1 MSTTT
6 RPMPPAP
13 APRRRSPWLGPQGL
27 AAVLVLVVTAGWR
40 GVLLEGSFFNQDDY
54 YLTSRALAQTTWSW
68 SYLMEPV
75 AGHVMPMQHATHWL
89 VGHHLPFDWQS
100 VAFLILLLQL
110 TCGIIAWHLLS
121 HLLPDRWARVPL
133 LALLMWA
140 PLTLATTL
148 WWSASMSLWP
158 HLLSALVATLA
169 LVRERLGRGRSWV
182 NIPLCLV
189 ACFFGLAWH
198 ERSVLIAPLL
208 VGMALAL
215 SPAEGWRRIPE
226 ALRRFWVLWAAYAVG
241 MVAYLW
247 LHVEITTVSPGVAT
261 ARKYVE
267 LSIAYVFENALPGLV
282 GGPWMAEVRG
292 GAVVPPVW
300 VSVLSG
306 LLVLAV
312 TLVLLRRGGADA
324 RWALLLLV
332 TYLALDLALVLAG
345 RVGFGRILGY
355 DPRYASDL
363 LLPTVLAV
371 ALALR
376 NTGPGRSPDHV
387 PDADHGPRGAGRT
400 SLLRRAGGAVPALV
414 VTGIILV
421 ASSFGTAVLVPHFQN
436 PLDREYWTN
445 VRADLAQDPSQ
456 VIVDEFVPTEVLLR
470 LLGEEALAS
479 SVFAPL
485 PETPVFDQPAAQ
497 LRTLSDTGRLEPV
510 NLLLPQPMRR
520 GPDPGC
526 GYAVSDEPR
535 KVRLKAPITGRFVAR
550 ISYFTDAPTDMSV
563 AVGDWEAR
571 FRALE
576 GPNDVWVV
584 VPDQLVSST
593 FTFEQVRP
601 AGEAGDR
608 DGDDPVGTVCIAG
621 LVAGVAEG
629 S

>member
-6 RPMPPAP
+6 SPTSTVA
-13 APRRRSPWLGPQGL
+13 ASRRRSPWLGPQGL

-40 GVLLEGSFFNQDDY
+40 GVLLEGSYFNQDDY

-75 AGHVMPMQHATHWL
+75 AGHVMPLQHATHWL

-182 NIPLCLV
+182 NVPLCLV
-189 ACFFGLAWH
+189 ACLFGLAWH

-208 VGMALAL
+208 VGLALAL
-215 SPAEGWRRIPE
+215 SPADGWRRIPE
-226 ALRRFWVLWAAYAVG
+226 ALRRFWVLWLAYAVG

-261 ARKYVE
+261 TRKYVE

-282 GGPWMAEVRG
+282 GGPWTAEVRG

-306 LLVLAV
+306 LLVLVV
-312 TLVLLRRGGADA
+312 TIVLLRRGGADA

-332 TYLALDLALVLAG
+332 VYLALDLALVLAG

-363 LLPTVLAV
+363 LLPAVLAV

-376 NTGPGRSPDHV
+376 NRGPDRSPD
-387 PDADHGPRGAGRT
+387 DGRDRGARGAGRT
-400 SLLRRAGGAVPALV
+400 SLLRRAGGAVPALL
-414 VTGIILV
+414 VTGIVLV

-436 PLDREYWTN
+436 PDRPGVLDQRARRPRPGPLTGDRRR
-445 VRADLAQDPSQ
+445 VRAHRGPPPAARGGGAGLQRLRAAARDPGLRPACDAAPDAQRHRPARAGEPPAAPA
-456 VIVDEFVPTEVLLR
+456 DEAGPRPRLR
-470 LLGEEALAS
+470 LRGVGRAS
-479 SVFAPL
+479 QGAVEGPDHGPL
-485 PETPVFDQPAAQ
+485 
-497 LRTLSDTGRLEPV
+497 
-510 NLLLPQPMRR
+510 R
-520 GPDPGC
+520 GPHQLLHRHPH
-526 GYAVSDEPR
+526 R
-535 KVRLKAPITGRFVAR
+535 H
-550 ISYFTDAPTDMSV
+550 
-563 AVGDWEAR
+563 VGDR
-571 FRALE
+571 R
-576 GPNDVWVV
+576 
-584 VPDQLVSST
+584 
-593 FTFEQVRP
+593 
-601 AGEAGDR
+601 
-608 DGDDPVGTVCIAG
+608 
-621 LVAGVAEG
+621 
-629 S
+629 

>member
-1 MSTTT
+1 MSSTTGPT
-6 RPMPPAP
+6 TAAAAR
-13 APRRRSPWLGPQGL
+13 RRRSPWLGPQGL
-27 AAVLVLVVTAGWR
+27 AAALVLVVTAGWR
-40 GVLLEGSFFNQDDY
+40 GVLLEGSYFNQDDY

-75 AGHVMPMQHATHWL
+75 AGHVMPLQHATHWL

-158 HLLSALVATLA
+158 HLLSALVAALA
-169 LVRERLGRGRSWV
+169 LVRERLGRGRSWI
-182 NIPLCLV
+182 NIPLCLA

-208 VGMALAL
+208 VGLALAL
-215 SPAEGWRRIPE
+215 SPADGWRRIPE

-247 LHVEITTVSPGVAT
+247 LHVEITTVSAGT
-261 ARKYVE
+261 GSARKYVE

-312 TLVLLRRGGADA
+312 AVALLRRGGADA
-324 RWALLLLV
+324 RWALLLLLV
-332 TYLALDLALVLAG
+332 YLALDLALVLAG

-363 LLPTVLAV
+363 LLPAVLAV

-376 NTGPGRSPDHV
+376 NRGPG
-387 PDADHGPRGAGRT
+387 ADGTSAPAGR
-400 SLLRRAGGAVPALV
+400 SVLRRAGGAAPALA
-414 VTGIILV
+414 VTGLVLV

-436 PLDREYWTN
+436 PLDREYWSN
-445 VRADLAQDPSQ
+445 VRADLARDPSQ
-456 VIVDEFVPTEVLLR
+456 VIVDELVPPEILLP

-485 PETPVFDQPAAQ
+485 PETPVFDQPAPQ
-497 LRTLSDTGRLEPV
+497 LRTLSGTGRLEPV
-510 NLLLPQPMRR
+510 TLLLPQPMKP

-535 KVRLKAPITGRFVAR
+535 KVRLQAAIAGRFVAR
-550 ISYFTDAPTDMSV
+550 ISYFTDTPTDMSV
-563 AVGDWEAR
+563 TVGDHEAR
-571 FRALE
+571 FRAFD

-584 VPDQLVSST
+584 VPDQLVSRT
-593 FTFEQVRP
+593 FTFEQVGP
-601 AGEAGDR
+601 PDGSGDAGGE
-608 DGDDPVGTVCIAG
+608 DPVGTVCIAG